1 MIATQQT
8 FNNAFIAG
16 LLPRTF
22 ESSFISGLIP
32 RDVKPETIPLSKDKV
47 VAAASEPSRIKIK
60 VGEPVFLGKK
70 GEKQHKITLESFNEN
85 VLVLKTIDVSHGAGY
100 IVLKKQYIA
109 TTRKEITVTINN

>member
-1 MIATQQT
+1 MITAQQD
-8 FNNAFIAG
+8 FNNSFIAG

-32 RDVKPETIPLSKDKV
+32 RDVKPETIPLSEDIV
-47 VAAASEPSRIKIK
+47 VDAEPKSNAINIK
-60 VGEPVFLGKK
+60 VGESVALGKR
-70 GEKQHKITLESFNEN
+70 GDKQYKITLESFNEN

-109 TTRKEITVTINN
+109 TTRKEVIAAINN